1 MHRPSRLPHA
11 AHSSPLAE
19 RSPVP
24 PLSRLA
30 RLFRVPLSSRS
41 SFSPLPLAGILATL
55 LLAATP
61 GGVLA
66 GEPYVK
72 VGLPGVVV
80 GYAHSVNDQLG
91 LRVDAGTTGRMSR
104 DRTESGVPYRAQMKY
119 DRVGLFGDYR
129 PFGGRFRLTAGLT
142 INDASAK
149 LNSRFDGATPV
160 TINET
165 TITPSAAD
173 YFRAR
178 VKIPRLT
185 PYFGIGWGH
194 EPRESGLGFVADIG
208 VSVGKAKVTVD
219 QNLTENHPALI
230 SQEDVD
236 VETRE
241 LKDKVGKVR
250 VLPHVAVGMSY
261 RY

>member
-1 MHRPSRLPHA
+1 MHRPSRRPFTLRPA
-11 AHSSPLAE
+11 QL
-19 RSPVP
+19 
-24 PLSRLA
+24 PLSPSC
-30 RLFRVPLSSRS
+30 V
-41 SFSPLPLAGILATL
+41 LATL
-55 LLAATP
+55 VLCAMPSGA
-61 GGVLA
+61 LA
-66 GEPYVK
+66 GESYVK

-91 LRVDAGTTGRMSR
+91 LRIDAGTTGSISR
-104 DRTESGVPYRAQMKY
+104 ERTESDVPYRARMKY
-119 DRVGLFGDYR
+119 NRVGLFGDYR

-142 INDASAK
+142 VNDASMK
-149 LNSRFDGATPV
+149 LDSRFDGATEV

-173 YFRAR
+173 YFRAH

-194 EPRESGLGFVADIG
+194 QPRETGFGFVADLG
-208 VSVGKAKVTVD
+208 VSIGKPKVTVE
-219 QNLTENHPALI
+219 QNLTDNHPSLI

-236 VETRE
+236 IETRQ
-241 LKDKVGKVR
+241 LKDKVGKLR

>member
-1 MHRPSRLPHA
+1 MHRPSRRPFNLRPA
-11 AHSSPLAE
+11 QL
-19 RSPVP
+19 
-24 PLSRLA
+24 PLSPSC
-30 RLFRVPLSSRS
+30 V
-41 SFSPLPLAGILATL
+41 LATL
-55 LLAATP
+55 VLCAMPSGA
-61 GGVLA
+61 LA
-66 GEPYVK
+66 GESYVK

-91 LRVDAGTTGRMSR
+91 LRIDAGTTGSISR
-104 DRTESGVPYRAQMKY
+104 DRTESDVPYRARLKY
-119 DRVGLFGDYR
+119 NRVGLFGDYH

-142 INDASAK
+142 VNDASIK
-149 LNSRFDGATPV
+149 LDSRFDGATEV
-160 TINET
+160 TVNET

-173 YFRAR
+173 YFRAH

-194 EPRESGLGFVADIG
+194 QPRETGFGFVADLG
-208 VSVGKAKVTVD
+208 VSIGKPKVTVE
-219 QNLTENHPALI
+219 QNLTDNHPSLI

-236 VETRE
+236 IETRQ
-241 LKDKVGKVR
+241 LKDKVGKLR

>member
-1 MHRPSRLPHA
+1 MHHPRRRSFHLRLA
-11 AHSSPLAE
+11 QL
-19 RSPVP
+19 
-24 PLSRLA
+24 PLSPSC
-30 RLFRVPLSSRS
+30 V
-41 SFSPLPLAGILATL
+41 LATL
-55 LLAATP
+55 VLCAMPSGA
-61 GGVLA
+61 LA
-66 GEPYVK
+66 GESYVK

-91 LRVDAGTTGRMSR
+91 LRVDAGTTGNISR
-104 DRTESGVPYRAQMKY
+104 ERTESDVPYRARLKY
-119 DRVGLFGDYR
+119 NRVGLFGDYR

-142 INDASAK
+142 VNDASLK
-149 LNSRFDGATPV
+149 LDSRFDGATSV

-173 YFRAR
+173 YFRAH

-194 EPRESGLGFVADIG
+194 EPRETGFGFVADIG
-208 VSVGKAKVTVD
+208 VSIGKAKVTVD
-219 QNLTENHPALI
+219 QNLTENHPGLI

-241 LKDKVGKVR
+241 LKDKVGKLR
-250 VLPHVAVGMSY
+250 ILPHVAVGMSY

>member
-1 MHRPSRLPHA
+1 MPRPSRLSFTLRTPQLA
-11 AHSSPLAE
+11 LSP
-19 RSPVP
+19 SCV
-24 PLSRLA
+24 
-30 RLFRVPLSSRS
+30 
-41 SFSPLPLAGILATL
+41 LATL
-55 LLAATP
+55 VMCAMPCGA
-61 GGVLA
+61 LA
-66 GEPYVK
+66 GESYVK
-72 VGLPGVVV
+72 VGLPGIVV

-91 LRVDAGTTGRMSR
+91 LRVDAGTTGSISSNRS
-104 DRTESGVPYRAQMKY
+104 ESDVPYRARLKY
-119 DRVGLFGDYR
+119 NRVGLFGDYR

-142 INDASAK
+142 VNDASLK
-149 LNSRFDGATPV
+149 LDSRFDGATEV

-173 YFRAR
+173 YFRAH

-194 EPRESGLGFVADIG
+194 QPRETGFGFVADVG
-208 VSVGKAKVTVD
+208 VSIGKPKVTVD
-219 QNLTENHPALI
+219 QNLTDNHPSLI

-236 VETRE
+236 VETRQ
-241 LKDKVGKVR
+241 LKDKVGKLR

>member
-1 MHRPSRLPHA
+1 MHRPSRRPFTLRPA
-11 AHSSPLAE
+11 QL
-19 RSPVP
+19 
-24 PLSRLA
+24 PLSPSCVLA
-30 RLFRVPLSSRS
+30 
-41 SFSPLPLAGILATL
+41 ILVLCAMPSG
-55 LLAATP
+55 A
-61 GGVLA
+61 LA
-66 GEPYVK
+66 GESYVK

-91 LRVDAGTTGRMSR
+91 LRIDAGTTGSISR
-104 DRTESGVPYRAQMKY
+104 ERTESDVPYRARMKY
-119 DRVGLFGDYR
+119 NRVGLFGDYR

-142 INDASAK
+142 VNDASMK
-149 LNSRFDGATPV
+149 LDSRFDGATEV

-173 YFRAR
+173 YFRAH

-194 EPRESGLGFVADIG
+194 QPRETGFGFVADLG
-208 VSVGKAKVTVD
+208 VSIGKPKVTVE
-219 QNLTENHPALI
+219 QNLTDNHPSLI

-236 VETRE
+236 IETRQ
-241 LKDKVGKVR
+241 LKDKVGKLR

>member
-1 MHRPSRLPHA
+1 MHRPSRRPFTLRP
-11 AHSSPLAE
+11 PQL
-19 RSPVP
+19 
-24 PLSRLA
+24 PLSPSC
-30 RLFRVPLSSRS
+30 V
-41 SFSPLPLAGILATL
+41 LATL
-55 LLAATP
+55 MLCAMPSGA
-61 GGVLA
+61 LA
-66 GEPYVK
+66 GESYVK

-91 LRVDAGTTGRMSR
+91 LRIDAGTTGSISR
-104 DRTESGVPYRAQMKY
+104 DRTESDVPYRARMKY
-119 DRVGLFGDYR
+119 NRVGLFGDYR

-142 INDASAK
+142 INDASMK
-149 LNSRFDGATPV
+149 LDSRFDGATEV
-160 TINET
+160 TVNET

-173 YFRAR
+173 YFRAH

-194 EPRESGLGFVADIG
+194 QPRETGFGFVADLG
-208 VSVGKAKVTVD
+208 VSIGKPKVTVE
-219 QNLTENHPALI
+219 QNLTDNHPGLI

-236 VETRE
+236 IETRQ
-241 LKDKVGKVR
+241 LKDKVGKLR

>member
-1 MHRPSRLPHA
+1 MHRPSRRPFTLRAPH
-11 AHSSPLAE
+11 L
-19 RSPVP
+19 
-24 PLSRLA
+24 PLSPSC
-30 RLFRVPLSSRS
+30 V
-41 SFSPLPLAGILATL
+41 LATL
-55 LLAATP
+55 VLCATP
-61 GGVLA
+61 SGALA
-66 GEPYVK
+66 GESYVK

-91 LRVDAGTTGRMSR
+91 LRIDAGTTGSISR
-104 DRTESGVPYRAQMKY
+104 ERTESDVPYRARMKY
-119 DRVGLFGDYR
+119 NRVGLFGDYR

-142 INDASAK
+142 VNDASIK
-149 LNSRFDGATPV
+149 LDSRFDGATEV

-173 YFRAR
+173 YFRAH

-194 EPRESGLGFVADIG
+194 QPRETGFGFVADLG
-208 VSVGKAKVTVD
+208 VSIGKPKVTVE
-219 QNLTENHPALI
+219 QNLTDNHPGLI

-236 VETRE
+236 TETRQ
-241 LKDKVGKVR
+241 LKDKVGKLR

>member
-1 MHRPSRLPHA
+1 MHRPSRRPFTLRP
-11 AHSSPLAE
+11 PQL
-19 RSPVP
+19 
-24 PLSRLA
+24 PLSPSC
-30 RLFRVPLSSRS
+30 V
-41 SFSPLPLAGILATL
+41 LATL
-55 LLAATP
+55 MLCAMPSGA
-61 GGVLA
+61 LA
-66 GEPYVK
+66 GESYVK

-91 LRVDAGTTGRMSR
+91 LRIDAGTTGSISR
-104 DRTESGVPYRAQMKY
+104 DRTESDVPYRARMKY
-119 DRVGLFGDYR
+119 NRVGLFGDYR

-142 INDASAK
+142 VNDASMK
-149 LNSRFDGATPV
+149 LDSRFDGATEV
-160 TINET
+160 TVNET

-173 YFRAR
+173 YFRAH

-194 EPRESGLGFVADIG
+194 QPRETGFGFVADLG
-208 VSVGKAKVTVD
+208 VSIGKPKVTVE
-219 QNLTENHPALI
+219 QNLTDNHPGLI

-236 VETRE
+236 IETRQ
-241 LKDKVGKVR
+241 LKDKVGKLR

>member
-1 MHRPSRLPHA
+1 MHRPSRRPFTLRRPQ
-11 AHSSPLAE
+11 L
-19 RSPVP
+19 
-24 PLSRLA
+24 PLSPSC
-30 RLFRVPLSSRS
+30 V
-41 SFSPLPLAGILATL
+41 LATL
-55 LLAATP
+55 VLCAMPSGA
-61 GGVLA
+61 LA
-66 GEPYVK
+66 GESYVK

-91 LRVDAGTTGRMSR
+91 LRVDAGTTGNISR
-104 DRTESGVPYRAQMKY
+104 DRTESDVPYRARMKY
-119 DRVGLFGDYR
+119 NRVGLFGDYR

-142 INDASAK
+142 VNDASMK
-149 LNSRFDGATPV
+149 LDSRFDGATEV

-165 TITPSAAD
+165 TITPSATD
-173 YFRAR
+173 YFRAH

-194 EPRESGLGFVADIG
+194 QPRETGFGFVADLG
-208 VSVGKAKVTVD
+208 VSIGKPKVTVE
-219 QNLTENHPALI
+219 QNLTANHPGLI

-236 VETRE
+236 TETRQ
-241 LKDKVGKVR
+241 LKDKVGKLR

>member
-1 MHRPSRLPHA
+1 MHRPSRWPHI
-11 AHSSPLAE
+11 SRFSRLAQ
-19 RSPVP
+19 RSPVSP
-24 PLSRLA
+24 RSRLLPLTHMSHLLRAPLSPA
-30 RLFRVPLSSRS
+30 CV
-41 SFSPLPLAGILATL
+41 LATL

-61 GGVLA
+61 GSALA

-72 VGLPGVVV
+72 VGLPGIVV
-80 GYAHSVNDQLG
+80 GYAHTVNDQLG
-91 LRVDAGTTGRMSR
+91 LRVDAGTTGRISR
-104 DRTESGVPYRAQMKY
+104 DRTESGVPYRQQLKY

-149 LNSRFDGATPV
+149 LDSRFDGATSV

-194 EPRESGLGFVADIG
+194 EPRESGFGFVADVG

-219 QNLTENHPALI
+219 QNLTENHPSLI

-250 VLPHVAVGMSY
+250 VLPHLAVGMSY

>member
-1 MHRPSRLPHA
+1 MHRPSRLWSILGLSHPA
-11 AHSSPLAE
+11 FP
-19 RSPVP
+19 PVSHRMQRP
-24 PLSRLA
+24 GVSCLA
-30 RLFRVPLSSRS
+30 RLTRS
-41 SFSPLPLAGILATL
+41 ICRPVSAAG
-55 LLAATP
+55 LLAATLLSTAP
-61 GGVLA
+61 AGAQA

-72 VGLPGVVV
+72 VGLPGIVV
-80 GYAHSVNDQLG
+80 GYAHTVNDQLG
-91 LRVDAGTTGRMSR
+91 LRVDAGTTGRISR
-104 DRTESGVPYRAQMKY
+104 DRTESGVPYREQLKY

-142 INDASAK
+142 VNDASAK
-149 LNSRFDGATPV
+149 LDSRFDGATSV
-160 TINET
+160 TINQT

-194 EPRESGLGFVADIG
+194 EPRESGFGFVADVG
-208 VSVGKAKVTVD
+208 VSVGKAKLTVD
-219 QNLTENHPALI
+219 QNLTENHPGLI

-250 VLPHVAVGMSY
+250 VLPHLAVGMSY

>member
-1 MHRPSRLPHA
+1 MHRPSRRPFTLRPA
-11 AHSSPLAE
+11 QL
-19 RSPVP
+19 
-24 PLSRLA
+24 PLSPSC
-30 RLFRVPLSSRS
+30 V
-41 SFSPLPLAGILATL
+41 LATL
-55 LLAATP
+55 VLCAMPSGA
-61 GGVLA
+61 LA
-66 GEPYVK
+66 GESYVK

-91 LRVDAGTTGRMSR
+91 LRIDAGTTGSISR
-104 DRTESGVPYRAQMKY
+104 DRTESDVPYRARMKY
-119 DRVGLFGDYR
+119 NRVGLFGDYR

-142 INDASAK
+142 INDASMK
-149 LNSRFDGATPV
+149 LDSRFDGATEV

-173 YFRAR
+173 YFRAH

-194 EPRESGLGFVADIG
+194 QPRETGFGFVADLG
-208 VSVGKAKVTVD
+208 VSIGKPKVTVE
-219 QNLTENHPALI
+219 QNLTDNHPGLI

-236 VETRE
+236 TETRQ
-241 LKDKVGKVR
+241 LKDKVGKLR

>member
-1 MHRPSRLPHA
+1 MLRPLRPTASLTC
-11 AHSSPLAE
+11 
-19 RSPVP
+19 V
-24 PLSRLA
+24 
-30 RLFRVPLSSRS
+30 
-41 SFSPLPLAGILATL
+41 IATL
-55 LLAATP
+55 VLCTVPTSA
-61 GGVLA
+61 LA
-66 GEPYVK
+66 GESYVK

-91 LRVDAGTTGRMSR
+91 LRADIGTTGNISR
-104 DRTESGVPYRAQMKY
+104 ERTESDVPYRARLKY
-119 DRVGLFGDYR
+119 NRVGLFGDYR

-142 INDASAK
+142 VNDASAR
-149 LNSRFDGATPV
+149 LDSRFDGVTPV

-165 TITPSAAD
+165 TITPSATD
-173 YFRAR
+173 YFRAK

-219 QNLTENHPALI
+219 QNLVENYPGLI
-230 SQEDVD
+230 SQADVD
-236 VETRE
+236 AETRD
-241 LKDKVGKVR
+241 LKDKVGKLR
-250 VLPHVAVGMSY
+250 VLPHLAVGMSY

>member
-1 MHRPSRLPHA
+1 MHRPSRL
-11 AHSSPLAE
+11 SPTSHLC
-19 RSPVP
+19 
-24 PLSRLA
+24 RLA
-30 RLFRVPLSSRS
+30 RIPRGP
-41 SFSPLPLAGILATL
+41 FSPAGIVATL
-55 LLAATP
+55 VLCTLP
-61 GGVLA
+61 SGVLA

-91 LRVDAGTTGRMSR
+91 LRVDAGTTGSISR
-104 DRTESGVPYRAQMKY
+104 ERTESDVPYRARLKY
-119 DRVGLFGDYR
+119 NRVGLFGDYR

-142 INDASAK
+142 VNDASLK
-149 LNSRFDGATPV
+149 LDSRFDGATEV

-173 YFRAR
+173 YFRAH

-194 EPRESGLGFVADIG
+194 EPRETGFGFVADLG
-208 VSVGKAKVTVD
+208 VSIGKPKVTVD
-219 QNLTENHPALI
+219 QNLTDNHPSLI

-236 VETRE
+236 IETRQ
-241 LKDKVGKVR
+241 LKDKVGKLR
-250 VLPHVAVGMSY
+250 ILPHVAVGMSY